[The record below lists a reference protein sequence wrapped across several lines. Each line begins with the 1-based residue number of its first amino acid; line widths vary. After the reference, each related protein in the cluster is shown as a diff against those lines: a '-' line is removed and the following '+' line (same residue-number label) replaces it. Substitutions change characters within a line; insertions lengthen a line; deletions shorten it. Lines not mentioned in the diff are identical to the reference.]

1 MFFEIMAGVRPK
13 KGFTLLEAM
22 ITIVFLVIGV
32 AAVFSLFGM
41 TSTLDVNND
50 FKAAAISL
58 SQEAMEEIK
67 DAATYGD
74 VDSFAQARAN
84 IGGDFSDFD
93 REVMVSGDPK
103 QVNVTVYWTE
113 KGEDQ
118 HIELITLLSDYDY

>member
-1 MFFEIMAGVRPK
+1 MIDCRIK

-32 AAVFSLFGM
+32 AAVFSLFSM

-50 FKAAAISL
+50 FKSAAINL

-84 IGGDFSDFD
+84 LGGDFSDFD
-93 REVMVSGDPK
+93 REVTVSGDPK

-113 KGEDQ
+113 KGENQ
-118 HIELITLLSDYDY
+118 RVELITLLSDYDY